1 MYEIEGLL
9 DIGTDRMGIKATNKQ
24 LDQMKVYIEL
34 LDKWNKVYNLT
45 AIRDPKAMVSRH
57 ILDSLTLVPYVSGE
71 SLLDV
76 GSGPGLPGIPL
87 AILFPEK
94 QFSVLDCNGKKTRF
108 MTQARTALGLKNVT
122 VENRRVEEWKIK
134 TGFDE
139 ITSRAFS
146 SLEDMV
152 TSTSHLMAEGG
163 RWLAMKGIYPE
174 RELVQLQAAIPNVQ
188 RANSIKLSVP
198 GCYGERHLVII
209 EVFGN

>member
-34 LDKWNKVYNLT
+34 LEKWNKVYNLT

-198 GCYGERHLVII
+198 GCDGERHLVII